1 MEEPQVDGSALM
13 KPSMVHSSDPVTDPR
28 AKAVMAWLSASL
40 VDVRHCSE
48 NKTFWPLITRHS
60 TTGVVAPGNAHALV
74 ISSRIVVCC
83 GQSSTAMYSVDWTS
97 KQRSLPSI
105 GVVVT
110 VDVREVVAVEV
121 MVVVGV
127 VLAALP
133 KPYVSPVKI
142 NPLADTVTPL
152 LDTKLAID
160 PTTL

>member
-1 MEEPQVDGSALM
+1 
-13 KPSMVHSSDPVTDPR
+13 MVQ
-28 AKAVMAWLSASL
+28 K
-40 VDVRHCSE
+40 
-48 NKTFWPLITRHS
+48 
-60 TTGVVAPGNAHALV
+60 
-74 ISSRIVVCC
+74 
-83 GQSSTAMYSVDWTS
+83 
-97 KQRSLPSI
+97 SLPCA

-110 VDVREVVAVEV
+110 VDVREVVTD
-121 MVVVGV
+121 VVCVLVTDVVTDVVTV